1 MPGVRASR
9 SRGPAHAGER
19 PGPSSPSIKV
29 NPRHLELQAA
39 KEILSEIFH
48 ARPGDVEEMIQN
60 RFEEEESSWIEEN
73 KWPGEDGLWPERF
86 CHGE

>member
-1 MPGVRASR
+1 MIRWPHKREA
-9 SRGPAHAGER
+9 R
-19 PGPSSPSIKV
+19 PLEPSIKV

-60 RFEEEESSWIEEN
+60 RLEESCWMEEN
-73 KWPGEDGLWPERF
+73 KWSGEDGLWPERF
-86 CHGE
+86 CLREVE

>member
-1 MPGVRASR
+1 MIKWSWRQNA
-9 SRGPAHAGER
+9 R
-19 PGPSSPSIKV
+19 PLEPRPMV
-29 NPRHLELQAA
+29 NPRLMKLQTA
-39 KEILSEIFH
+39 KEILAEIFH

-60 RFEEEESSWIEEN
+60 RLEESSWIEEN